1 MNKGQKFALSLM
13 VGILAVFAAVPLGAA
28 VGQGIGNLS
37 GTKTFSQEGNVVF
50 AYDLNGSAEAF
61 GGINDTAII
70 DSGSGYA
77 TLNATEAQLA
87 SNSVDRLSLYVT
99 GSLSGGTNNT
109 TSNTTIQK
117 QAEEYNVTISY
128 SGLPAGI
135 PVAISLS
142 TGATYYSNSSSV
154 TFREPNGT
162 YGYFSS
168 PLSFLYSATSTN
180 GSFTVSGLPVTI
192 NVSTFV
198 SEKLLVTAGSGTG
211 SILQEI
217 NPVNL
222 SVTNVSL
229 PGMDD
234 TYDAVSLTAM
244 SIVPSLNGSYAYVLC
259 ANGADAASYLN
270 ITTVNLR
277 THVVTHVLRI
287 NTSYGAPQTAAN
299 LTLNPWSKE
308 PQLIL
313 SIGNNNLTFV
323 NLTDYAVHNL
333 TLPGG
338 AYSGAIA
345 VSPTQPYAYV
355 IADTTTGSLGPL
367 NLSEIDLANDSVIRT
382 VGALPYEATAPLP
395 QDAIA
400 VSPFGSMIAVGES
413 GLDRVNFYNSSLSY
427 VGNATGSVL
436 NFSGSPQMLFSRNST
451 DLFYGNATIAMPSP
465 SKPSF
470 RAWRY
475 SSTPVTGMIESF
487 DRPFSAGMFND
498 TYLYYA
504 DSALPPT
511 TYYYV
516 KAFDLLNNS
525 TVSVEKLSIMP
536 FAVSLDY
543 NGTLTGMPGLRTWNF
558 NVSSAMITNVTTAVP
573 LTMQIGFGSSSGDF
587 YSIGSMNLMSS
598 GRVNFSL
605 NPSDF
610 TGNQSWNL
618 MVEFN
623 SSYAQLD
630 LSNVTL
636 SGARD
641 SFLISSEDVGYAI
654 GGTMILALSAV
665 ELPWGLGRKKGGR

>member
-70 DSGSGYA
+70 DAGSGYA
-77 TLNATEAQLA
+77 TMNATESQLA

-180 GSFTVSGLPVTI
+180 GSFTVSGLPVII

-259 ANGADAASYLN
+259 ANGADVASYLN

-277 THVVTHVLRI
+277 THAVTHVLRI

-323 NLTDYAVHNL
+323 NLTDYAVRNL

-345 VSPTQPYAYV
+345 VSPTQPCAYV
-355 IADTTTGSLGPL
+355 IASNPTGSLGPL
-367 NLSEIDLANDSVIRT
+367 NLSEIDLTNDSVLRT
-382 VGALPYEATAPLP
+382 VGALPYEAAAPLP

-413 GLDRVNFYNSSLSY
+413 ELDRV
-427 VGNATGSVL
+427 
-436 NFSGSPQMLFSRNST
+436 
-451 DLFYGNATIAMPSP
+451 
-465 SKPSF
+465 
-470 RAWRY
+470 
-475 SSTPVTGMIESF
+475 
-487 DRPFSAGMFND
+487 
-498 TYLYYA
+498 
-504 DSALPPT
+504 
-511 TYYYV
+511 
-516 KAFDLLNNS
+516 
-525 TVSVEKLSIMP
+525 
-536 FAVSLDY
+536 
-543 NGTLTGMPGLRTWNF
+543 
-558 NVSSAMITNVTTAVP
+558 
-573 LTMQIGFGSSSGDF
+573 DF
-587 YSIGSMNLMSS
+587 Y
-598 GRVNFSL
+598 
-605 NPSDF
+605 
-610 TGNQSWNL
+610 
-618 MVEFN
+618 N